1 MAKQPARRTAPAP
14 QKPQANAPQ
23 QRKTAAAPVR
33 RIEKKDSIF
42 GTGSR
47 ELIYGPAQFRI
58 MGIGLALV
66 ILGLVLMAGGGQ
78 TSPDTWDEN
87 SIYSFRRITLA
98 PLVMVAGFVVVVLG
112 IFKKSPTSTS
122 DTFTSVP
129 ETEPAAE

>member
-14 QKPQANAPQ
+14 HKPQTGAPQ
-23 QRKTAAAPVR
+23 ARKTAAAPGR
-33 RIEKKDSIF
+33 RSEKKDSIF
-42 GTGSR
+42 GSGSR

-66 ILGLVLMAGGGQ
+66 ILGLILMAGGGQ
-78 TSPDTWDEN
+78 TDPNTWDEN
-87 SIYSFRRITLA
+87 AIYSFRRITLA

-112 IFKKSPTSTS
+112 IFKKSPNTSAEA
-122 DTFTSVP
+122 FTSVT